1 MLFPVAVDRVGPGA
15 YVTRFLEDSS
25 ALFRKDSLDG
35 WIESMA
41 VPKRKHSNSRTGKRR
56 SHDAKKPKQL
66 TSCPKCSTY
75 VPTAM
80 AIKAANPQLTVIV
93 ESGDTIPANDT
104 VEKLISALA
113 EDNVGM
119 SGGRPL
125 PENDE
130 ESFIGYSVNL
140 LWRLHHQMAL
150 ISPKLGEM
158 IAFRN
163 IVDSIDEKSAV
174 DEASIEAVIT
184 EQGYKI
190 VYIPDAIIHNKGPE
204 NISDFIKQRRRIEAG
219 HIWLSENNNY
229 RVVSQNKA
237 LLIKLAWK
245 EFWSNPTRIFYF
257 IGTIG
262 LEIYSRLLGKIDY
275 KYKKKN
281 PYKWDIS
288 SSTKNLKY
296 K

>member
-1 MLFPVAVDRVGPGA
+1 MMKCSIGVIVYNEEANIAKLLTALQKQKLKQVKIDEI
-15 YVTRFLEDSS
+15 YVVSS
-25 ALFRKDSLDG
+25 ACRDNTDKIVSAFAASDERITLITEPERRGKSAAINLFL
-35 WIESMA
+35 A
-41 VPKRKHSNSRTGKRR
+41 
-56 SHDAKKPKQL
+56 
-66 TSCPKCSTY
+66 
-75 VPTAM
+75 
-80 AIKAANPQLTVIV
+80 AANNPYLII
-93 ESGDTIPANDT
+93 ESGDTIPADDT

>member
-1 MLFPVAVDRVGPGA
+1 MMKCSIGVIVYNEEANIAKLLTALQKQELKQVVIDEIFVV
-15 YVTRFLEDSS
+15 SS
-25 ALFRKDSLDG
+25 ACKDKTDEIVSTFAASDKRITL
-35 WIESMA
+35 ISE
-41 VPKRKHSNSRTGKRR
+41 PKRRGK
-56 SHDAKKPKQL
+56 SA
-66 TSCPKCSTY
+66 
-75 VPTAM
+75 
-80 AIKAANPQLTVIV
+80 AINLFLSAANNPYLII
-93 ESGDTIPANDT
+93 ESGDTIPAKDT
-104 VEKLISALA
+104 VEKLIVALA
-113 EDNVGM
+113 EDKVGM

-125 PENDE
+125 PENE
-130 ESFIGYSVNL
+130 EDDFIGYSVNL

-174 DEASIEAVIT
+174 DEASIEAIIT
-184 EQGYKI
+184 EKGFRK

-219 HIWLSENNNY
+219 HLWLIENNNY
-229 RVVSQNKA
+229 QVISQNKA
-237 LLIKLAWK
+237 VLMILAWK
-245 EFWSNPTRIFYF
+245 EFYSNPTRVFYL

-262 LEIYSRLLGKIDY
+262 LEIYSRLLGRIDY

-288 SSTKNLKY
+288 SSTKKLKY